1 MREIAALLFLCFNVI
16 MAGHHAN
23 LIRDGKRIQHGLWG
37 GAYLGLAVVF
47 CYFGGQRDGIG
58 FDWLLM
64 IDLLL
69 IRKVFFDLP
78 LNLFRGKPMFYVSAT
93 TTSIIDKFHN
103 RVFGLNS
110 LPYMIVYFV
119 AIIVITILL

>member
-1 MREIAALLFLCFNVI
+1 